1 MIAKT
6 SWIFVSN
13 SSRGPVRVGGAA
25 PQQPPALPEA
35 ERGREAERPRGGE
48 AVREQRGGAEGE
60 PDKLIQQLIKTSVS
74 CFSGEQKQRPEVVR
88 RVRENPG
95 PGSVMNTS

>member
-1 MIAKT
+1 MKALVGTFNKEKALVGAFSVIAKT

-13 SSRGPVRVGGAA
+13 SSQGPVRVGGAA

-60 PDKLIQQLIKTSVS
+60 PDKLIQ
-74 CFSGEQKQRPEVVR
+74 
-88 RVRENPG
+88 
-95 PGSVMNTS
+95 